1 MKKRL
6 GFVSNSSSSSFI
18 IIFDEEPKNTGDI
31 KRMLFGDKT
40 IISYY
45 DNNITTN
52 LASDII
58 FKDIEKATKQ
68 KLEADFDSI
77 IYSMEYFK
85 PEAWLIDGDDKEV
98 IEYNKLE
105 NEQWSKWEEWRAMSP
120 IERERKLNRKEVL
133 LTSIMKRMFEN
144 FDAETK
150 GKFVYQVEFS
160 DNDGDIYCTLEHG
173 DVFDKVKHIRIN
185 NH

>member
-85 PEAWLIDGDDKEV
+85 PEAWLIDGDDKEAKKV
-98 IEYNKLE
+98 IKGLE
-105 NEQWSKWEEWRAMSP
+105 KKYSIKIKYDGENQADISGTKESLKKYMLGPDYDMDEEDLIDLFP
-120 IERERKLNRKEVL
+120 EL
-133 LTSIMKRMFEN
+133 
-144 FDAETK
+144 
-150 GKFVYQVEFS
+150 G
-160 DNDGDIYCTLEHG
+160 
-173 DVFDKVKHIRIN
+173 
-185 NH
+185 